1 MGQTSPP
8 NRTNIRRAVD
18 ISGSFR
24 VVMLAVEFLDEF
36 IFGANEYAWPLI
48 QDDLLLT

>member
-8 NRTNIRRAVD
+8 NRTNILRAVT
-18 ISGSFR
+18 ISGGFL

-36 IFGANEYAWPLI
+36 VFGANEAA
-48 QDDLLLT
+48 